1 ANGFQCY
8 LATGV
13 IFVVSWKTGHFD
25 PAIVYDHFGE
35 ILSSLNIIALVFC
48 TFLLIKGHLAPS
60 GADSGSCGSP
70 LYDFYWGME
79 LYPRIGSFDIKE
91 FTNCRFGM
99 MAWEFII
106 LCFLV
111 KQQQMNG
118 VAADSMIVSV
128 FLMTVYNTKFFM
140 WETGYWGSIDI
151 MHDRAGYYICWGCL
165 VWVPSI
171 YTSPAL
177 YLVNNPVALGTPL
190 AAAITVAGLFCIWS
204 NYDCDRQR
212 QTFRETGGKAP
223 VWGKAPTYIV
233 AKYTTSEGTKKSS
246 LLLTS
251 GWWGLAR
258 HFHYLPEI
266 MSSFFWTMPGL
277 FQHPLHYFYVF
288 YLSILLADRAIRDD
302 SRCLSKYGPFWQEY
316 QSKVPYRI
324 LPYIF

>member
-1 ANGFQCY
+1 MYEIWPSPTLISLKIIGGFALLEAFMQLFMPGKKWIGPITATGFQ
-8 LATGV
+8 
-13 IFVVSWKTGHFD
+13 
-25 PAIVYDHFGE
+25 PVY
-35 ILSSLNIIALVFC
+35 
-48 TFLLIKGHLAPS
+48 K
-60 GADSGSCGSP
+60 
-70 LYDFYWGME
+70 
-79 LYPRIGSFDIKE
+79 
-91 FTNCRFGM
+91 
-99 MAWEFII
+99 
-106 LCFLV
+106 
-111 KQQQMNG
+111 
-118 VAADSMIVSV
+118 
-128 FLMTVYNTKFFM
+128 VYNTKFFM

-302 SRCLSKYGPFWQEY
+302 SRCLSKYGPFWQAPGLAAGGV
-316 QSKVPYRI
+316 SLVMRAGDWMCWP
-324 LPYIF
+324 L